1 MTGPTQ
7 DQRFYVWDTYWDA
20 NRLYSFGI
28 EPDSG
33 LAAALDRHWQ
43 SLVPHLQPGS
53 AILDIGCGN
62 GAAGLALTRAA
73 LAGGG
78 TFAITGVDEALI
90 DPPRYIPQHA
100 DLLGLIDF
108 RPRTPMESLPL
119 GDGSCDTAVS
129 QFGVEFGN
137 PVRALTEAARV
148 LKPKGFLSILALP
161 AQSKA
166 VYDARKAV
174 NQARYLLAEAD
185 LFGTAQK
192 MILAYHAGPPE
203 AAELKMQEDLAAF
216 CKTVE
221 LAFRKFDE
229 TQVGVL
235 SVIVSCL
242 YKVFADRKTQALE
255 EQAIAVQTARTG
267 LALYAARAQ
276 ATIKAAIPDGNVA
289 VLRSALAATGFRLA
303 DIRQLAVSGH
313 GLLAYQIAAERSEG
327 PPPPA

>member
-20 NRLYSFGI
+20 SRLYSFGI
-28 EPDSG
+28 EPASG
-33 LAAALDRHWQ
+33 PAAALDRHWQ
-43 SLVPHLQPGS
+43 SLVPHLQPGG
-53 AILDIGCGN
+53 AILDMACGN
-62 GAAGLALTRAA
+62 GAASLALIRAA
-73 LAGGG
+73 IAGGG
-78 TFAITGVDEALI
+78 TLAITGVDEALI
-90 DPPRYIPQHA
+90 DPRRYLPEHA

-108 RPRTPMESLPL
+108 RPRTAMESLPL
-119 GDGSCDTAVS
+119 GDGSCDTAIS

-148 LKPKGFLSILALP
+148 LKPKGFLSILVLP

-166 VYDARKAV
+166 FQAARKAV
-174 NQARYLLAEAD
+174 SQARYLLAEAD

-192 MILAYHAGPPE
+192 MVQTYHEGPRE

-229 TQVGVL
+229 SEIGVL
-235 SVIVSCL
+235 SVAVSCL
-242 YKVFADRKTQALE
+242 YKVFADRKTQAVEDQL
-255 EQAIAVQTARTG
+255 IAVQTARTG
-267 LALYAARAQ
+267 VALYAARAQ

-289 VLRSALAATGFRLA
+289 VLRAALATTGFTLT

-313 GLLAYQIAAERSEG
+313 GLLAYQIAAMRAES
-327 PPPPA
+327 PPAA